1 MQPPKYVGPLC
12 RHFPIDFSFVWRPPW
27 RCLLFHPA
35 INPCQKT
42 LHFYTLIFMQMGN
55 RNEAE
60 IVFELQLS
68 FGSRPRAKLQPSKER
83 LAFGP
88 RLQIQIQPYSHIAWA
103 KKRKKLAELDSRSR
117 STQKPKLLKL
127 SWPQHGNWV
136 KQRLATFV
144 RWHNTSTG
152 SAKNRGNIY
161 KVIHT

>member
-127 SWPQHGNWV
+127 S
-136 KQRLATFV
+136 
-144 RWHNTSTG
+144 
-152 SAKNRGNIY
+152 
-161 KVIHT
+161 